1 MNGRSRRNSLKKTIP
16 NCISRSKVALKIY
29 QKKVVNFI
37 NDPINDSLLV
47 VHQTGSGKTLSA
59 LVASQCYLDEHP
71 NNTIIVISPA
81 SLVKNFEKEMVKYGS
96 VLSDKYKFFS
106 FDGFMKTLPKNYKN
120 SMIIIDEAH
129 NIRNMKMRY
138 DHVYNCVKTCD
149 KLLLLTATPFVNSL
163 LDFKP
168 IINLLYRDD
177 DILRR
182 KSKYISDTRP
192 SYSINGNLIVVNGMF
207 ENYLEPSGDYKKV
220 LSNISQLLEGKV
232 SYVNERDSIYFPRV
246 FIHKIEMYMSKNF
259 YEKYIRAIEVDKQFG
274 KSPEKFYTG
283 YRQAVNSVG
292 DVEYINQKLENIIDI
307 TKKGEKTLIFTNWIE
322 NGVNV
327 LTDFLEKN
335 NIKYGLITGSVKA
348 SIRMDIVEAY
358 NDDLFQVLIITKA
371 GSEGL
376 DLKGTRHIIV
386 MDPVWNYSI
395 LEQIIGRGSRYKS
408 HYHLSPDDQ
417 NLNVYLLVLN
427 SPKFS
432 RVPSGDQL
440 LYDILERKQM
450 TNNDVENMLKKI
462 TI

>member
-1 MNGRSRRNSLKKTIP
+1 MNSRSRRNSLKKTIP
-16 NCISRSKVALKIY
+16 NCISRSKVTLGAH
-29 QKKVVNFI
+29 QKKVINFI
-37 NDPINDSLLV
+37 NNPMNDSLLV
-47 VHQTGSGKTLSA
+47 VHHTGSGKTLSA

-71 NNTIIVISPA
+71 NNNVIVISPA

-96 VLSDKYKFFS
+96 VLSNNYKFYS
-106 FDGFMKTLPKNYKN
+106 FDGFMKIKPKNYKN

-129 NIRNMKMRY
+129 NIRNMKIRY
-138 DHVYNCVKTCD
+138 DYVYNCVKSSH

-168 IINLLYRDD
+168 ILNLLYRDD
-177 DILRR
+177 NILRR
-182 KSKYISDTRP
+182 KSKYISDVRP
-192 SYSINGNLIVVNGMF
+192 SYSINGVF

-232 SYVNERDSIYFPRV
+232 SYVNDRDSIYFPRV
-246 FIHKIEMYMSKNF
+246 FMHKIEMYMSKNF
-259 YEKYIRAIEVDKQFG
+259 YEKYTRAIEIDKQFG

-283 YRQAVNSVG
+283 YRQAVNAVG
-292 DVEYINQKLENIIDI
+292 DVEYMNQKLENIIDI

-322 NGVNV
+322 NGVGV
-327 LTDFLEKN
+327 LVNFLEKY
-335 NIKYGLITGSVKA
+335 NIKYDLITGSVKA
-348 SIRMDIVEAY
+348 SLRMDIVEAY
-358 NDDLFQVLIITKA
+358 NNDLFQVLIITKA

-386 MDPVWNYSI
+386 MDPVWNYSV

-408 HYHLSPDDQ
+408 HYHLSPEEQ

-432 RVPSGDQL
+432 RIPSGDQL